1 MIPQIDNSFEIN
13 TITKTLPSKTYK
25 LNNDIL
31 TTQKILKQPIEVSG
45 KEIIVND
52 VAINEGSLNI
62 ISGKT
67 EQATRSGIN
76 QLMSF
81 KEGDT
86 SYFYSIANTINS
98 NTDYYKA
105 EPLADNWIHTECDV
119 TSATA
124 QYYINT
130 FIAPDKL
137 PNLKTSTNYTVVIEF
152 RNVNITK
159 MSGTLNLLKTH
170 TTNVDNYFKNAWNLS
185 SANFKDGA
193 MYKKLVITF
202 DTFSGSIALRNFH
215 TINPGD
221 KFSYDYRLSILEGD
235 YTNISYTYEPFGVMP
250 SPDYPSEIRNVGNNI
265 NLFINELQNKTLNGI
280 NVQINT
286 DGSMTFNG
294 TATAN
299 TFFHFTDDYKLNLLK
314 GDYTA
319 SCNWNGS
326 IVGTMYMNVNTGSE
340 ALTYFELLKQKNKT
354 FSITENKLC
363 RGYFYIY
370 KDTVLKNLIVYPK
383 LEQGSVA
390 TPYTPYNCGSLDFK
404 IQNKNEF
411 DINSSDILIS
421 SGSSRTINDNVLKIS
436 GWSVG
441 YRFKL
446 KKNTTYYIKAKRNVI
461 SGDGGQIRFT
471 NATFTQI
478 LKNLD
483 KNNGYFNTGDNEEIG
498 IQFCSGF
505 TAVGTCEF
513 SEIILSKTDIDYVE
527 HKGQI
532 VSFPLTKGQILHS
545 RDYLADDGIHQVE
558 QTCIF
563 NGTENIFE
571 YRKGEWTN
579 DYIAVFIKYSAKYSI
594 MKSNDSL
601 DKCTHLTRKPSITG
615 GLSIN
620 ALNGFSL
627 LNTGYLYM
635 CISTSVATSAATF
648 KSWLQE
654 QYANGTP
661 LTVEGRLE
669 KEIVIPYTEA
679 QKEIYN
685 KMQNLQLYYNTTI
698 ISTLNEIKPTL
709 KLTYYPYSSIDYKVS
724 QVDRIIGYTDNLEAI
739 RQAIYH
745 ILSVERYTYLIY
757 DDNYGVELEQYIGK
771 DLDYIKATIEET
783 LREALT
789 YDLRILDVSV
799 TEINQVSSDVVKI
812 NFNVYTIYGNL
823 IMEVNINV

>member
-31 TTQKILKQPIEVSG
+31 TTQKILKQPLEVSEE
-45 KEIIVND
+45 EIIVND

-86 SYFYSIANTINS
+86 SYFYSITNTINS
-98 NTDYYKA
+98 DTDYYKA
-105 EPLADNWIHTECDV
+105 EPLADNWIHTECDM

-124 QYYINT
+124 QRYINT

-159 MSGTLNLLKTH
+159 MSSSFNLLETH
-170 TTNVDNYFKNAWNLS
+170 TSDFDNYFVGSWTLS
-185 SANFKDGA
+185 RANFKDGA

-202 DTFSGSIALRNFH
+202 DTFSGNMALRNFH
-215 TINPGD
+215 TMNPGD

-250 SPDYPSEIRNVGNNI
+250 SPDYPSAIRNVGDNI

-299 TFFHFTDDYKLNLLK
+299 TFFHFTNDFKLNLLK

-326 IVGTMYMNVNTGSE
+326 IVGTMYMNVNADSE

-370 KDTVLKNLIVYPK
+370 KDTVLDNLIVYPK

-390 TPYTPYNCGSLDFK
+390 TPYTPYNCGSID
-404 IQNKNEF
+404 
-411 DINSSDILIS
+411 
-421 SGSSRTINDNVLKIS
+421 
-436 GWSVG
+436 
-441 YRFKL
+441 FKL
-446 KKNTTYYIKAKRNVI
+446 KNQDNSKNR
-461 SGDGGQIRFT
+461 
-471 NATFTQI
+471 
-478 LKNLD
+478 
-483 KNNGYFNTGDNEEIG
+483 
-498 IQFCSGF
+498 
-505 TAVGTCEF
+505 
-513 SEIILSKTDIDYVE
+513 
-527 HKGQI
+527 I

-563 NGTENIFE
+563 DGTENIFE
-571 YRKGEWTN
+571 YRKGEWTD

-601 DKCTHLTRKPSITG
+601 DKCTHLIRKPSITG

-679 QKEIYN
+679 QKEIHN